1 MHGGAVDGDG
11 GVLLAVKAQAE
22 VDVVRQLDLQVVG
35 GGAACRTGRAVR
47 EAEAQDVG
55 LGLERLLHHDAA
67 RPSRTSRAGQ
77 QPALAADD
85 PQRGI
90 NHSDSAF
97 KLTGTV
103 DLSSRARSS
112 KAQLERWIST
122 GLPRPSI

>member
-1 MHGGAVDGDG
+1 MHGRAVDGDG
-11 GVLLAVKAQAE
+11 GVLLAVQAEAE
-22 VDVVRQLDLQVVG
+22 VDVVRQLDLQIVG
-35 GGAACRTGRAVR
+35 GGAVR
-47 EAEAQDVG
+47 HAEAQDVG
-55 LGLERLLHHDAA
+55 LGLDRLLHHDAA